1 MDDEIRSADIDEV
14 RSLLAE
20 VGDLKK
26 GTRADLQSYGWQ
38 WLLVWGAVCLGAA
51 LSAYTPLA
59 PWYWIVVVPVALVV
73 TWVVQERIEGRA
85 PVRVKAW
92 PYWTIGGAIT
102 VAAFGASFA
111 FETEV
116 TVVVVWVVF
125 GLGFMGFSLLERQ
138 RTAAAVFL
146 GLAAISTFLGIV
158 TEDRIGLYPVLG
170 FMFAIAM
177 AGVSAGIR
185 QAARR

>member
-1 MDDEIRSADIDEV
+1 MRSADIAEV

-26 GTRADLQSYGWQ
+26 GTRAVLQSDGWQ

-51 LSAYTPLA
+51 LSYSTPIA
-59 PWYWIVVVPVALVV
+59 PWYWVGAVPVALVV
-73 TWVVQERIEGRA
+73 TWVLQERLEDRA

-92 PYWTIGGAIT
+92 PYWAVGGAMT
-102 VAAFGASFA
+102 VAGFGSSFVLS
-111 FETEV
+111 TEV
-116 TVVVVWVVF
+116 NVVVVWVVF
-125 GLGFMGFSLLERQ
+125 GLGFTGFSLLDR
-138 RTAAAVFL
+138 RRAAAGVFL
-146 GLAAISTFLGIV
+146 GLSVTATFLGIV
-158 TEDRIGLYPVLG
+158 TDDRMTLYPMLG

>member
-1 MDDEIRSADIDEV
+1 MENEIRSADIDEV

-20 VGDLKK
+20 VGDLKR
-26 GTRADLQSYGWQ
+26 GTRAVLQRDGWQ

-59 PWYWIVVVPVALVV
+59 PWYWIVVVPVALVA
-73 TWVVQERIEGRA
+73 TWIVQERTEGRA

-111 FETEV
+111 FATEV

-138 RTAAAVFL
+138 RAAAGVFL
-146 GLAAISTFLGIV
+146 GLAGIATFLGVV
-158 TEDRIGLYPVLG
+158 TEDRLGLYPVLG
-170 FMFAIAM
+170 FMFAITM

>member
-1 MDDEIRSADIDEV
+1 MDKDMRSADIDEV
-14 RSLLAE
+14 KSLLAE
-20 VGDLKK
+20 VGELKQ
-26 GTRADLQSYGWQ
+26 GTRAVLQRDGWQ
-38 WLLVWGAVCLGAA
+38 WLLVWGSVCLGAA

-59 PWYWIVVVPVALVV
+59 PWYWVGAVPVAMAV
-73 TWVVQERIEGRA
+73 TWILEKRLEGRA
-85 PVRVKAW
+85 PVRVKSW

-102 VAAFGASFA
+102 AAAFGASFA
-111 FETEV
+111 FDTEV

-138 RTAAAVFL
+138 RAAAGVFL
-146 GLAAISTFLGIV
+146 GLAGITTFLGVV
-158 TEDRIGLYPVLG
+158 TEDRLGLYPVLG
-170 FMFAIAM
+170 FMFAITM